1 MKFNC
6 KKNNLKEAISQV
18 ERIVSKQ
25 PSLPILSNILIKARK
40 GIILIASTNLEI
52 AIETYIGA
60 KVEKEGE
67 ITVPAKM
74 LNGFLSGVKDE
85 IINGE
90 IEGNDLKITT
100 QNHNMKIK
108 GMDANDYPII
118 PDFPLE
124 YFFELKT
131 EDLVNSLPIVL
142 NSVAHNDT
150 RQELNGVYMEMSE
163 DQIVLASTDSCRL
176 SEAVLKLNKTKN
188 GVDYKTFLENTD
200 SVITPSLAFSE
211 LQRVLTG
218 SDFKAVIN
226 QNQLFLKS
234 DSVKII
240 SRLINGNYPDYKQ
253 ILPEKYSIEVVLNK
267 EDFLSALKIASLVS
281 SDGSGEVILKK
292 DSNKKESKKD
302 ELEVLSQ
309 SSEAGENKSVLEVNS
324 KGDDFEVVFN
334 CRFLIDGL
342 NVVKSFNENI
352 VLKLNQ
358 QKSPALIRGL
368 DKKNKENPDYS
379 YIVMPIVKD

>member
-6 KKNNLKEAISQV
+6 KKINLKEAISQV

-25 PSLPILSNILIKARK
+25 PSLPILSNILIKTQK
-40 GIILIASTNLEI
+40 GRLLIASTNLEI

-60 KVEKEGE
+60 KIEKEGE

-85 IINGE
+85 IIKGE
-90 IEGNDLKITT
+90 LVDNDLKITT
-100 QNHNMKIK
+100 QNHSMKIR

-118 PDFPLE
+118 PEFPSE
-124 YFFELKT
+124 HFFELKT
-131 EDLVNSLPIVL
+131 EDLINTIPIVL
-142 NSVAHNDT
+142 SSVAHNDT
-150 RQELNGVYMEMSE
+150 RQELNGIYMEMSE
-163 DQIVLASTDSCRL
+163 DQIILASTDSCRL
-176 SEAVLKLNKTKN
+176 SEAAVRLDKSKN
-188 GVDYKTFLENTD
+188 SEEFKAFLGSNN
-200 SVITPSLAFSE
+200 SVIAPSIAFSE

-218 SDFKAVIN
+218 DSFKVVIS

-234 DSVKII
+234 NTVKII

-253 ILPEKYSIEVVLNK
+253 ILPEKYSIELVLNK
-267 EDFLSALKIASLVS
+267 EEFLSALKIALLVS
-281 SDGSGEVILKK
+281 SDGDGEVILKK
-292 DSNKKESKKD
+292 ESNKKESKED
-302 ELEVLSQ
+302 TLEILSQ
-309 SSEAGENKSVLEVNS
+309 SSEAGENKSALKMES

-358 QKSPALIRGL
+358 QKSPALIRGFN
-368 DKKNKENPDYS
+368 KNNKENPDYS